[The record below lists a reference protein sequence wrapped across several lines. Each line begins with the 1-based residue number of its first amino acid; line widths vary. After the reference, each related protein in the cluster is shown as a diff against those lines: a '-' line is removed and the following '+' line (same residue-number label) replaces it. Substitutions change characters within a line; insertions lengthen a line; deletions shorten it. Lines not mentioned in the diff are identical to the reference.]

1 VKRLAEENNTV
12 TETEEAPSA
21 EATET
26 VATAEAPVSSEGVE
40 ETTSQDATQDVATEE
55 PATDSAT
62 SEDAGSEAASEPA
75 VSESRS
81 AGSTVELNDV
91 LSSGGEEAGPRKE
104 VEGGR
109 SYEIIYIARI
119 GDESATEATVQRV
132 RELIDGKGGAIDNI
146 RSTEARRLAYPING
160 ENDGIYYVVNA
171 RFVPT
176 HMAEIDRFFKLEESV
191 IRHMVLR
198 ED

>member
-1 VKRLAEENNTV
+1 MKRLAEENNTV

-26 VATAEAPVSSEGVE
+26 VATAEAPVSSEGAE
-40 ETTSQDATQDVATEE
+40 ETTGQTDES
-55 PATDSAT
+55 ATDAASDNA
-62 SEDAGSEAASEPA
+62 AGEGASEPA

-176 HMAEIDRFFKLEESV
+176 HMSEIDRFFKLEESV
-191 IRHMVLR
+191 VRHMVLR